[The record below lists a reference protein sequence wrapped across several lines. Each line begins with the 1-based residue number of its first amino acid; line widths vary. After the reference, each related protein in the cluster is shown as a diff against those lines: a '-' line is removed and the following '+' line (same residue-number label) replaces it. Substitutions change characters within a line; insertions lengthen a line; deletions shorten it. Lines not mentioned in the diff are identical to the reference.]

1 MLISLLLLAAAAT
14 PAQTDPLAPAR
25 AGKIQCVGP
34 NQEKKTCLAF
44 GRYQVDA
51 DGSYQ
56 STVTV
61 LVNPSPAI
69 TMETRAKGKVEN
81 GQVCGIIR
89 KEDYAA
95 STFTLDGAPM
105 DAAMADGI
113 KAQVLAVVSTMDGK
127 NGCSSERA
135 DGDVL
140 VSEVTLDGVA
150 RPELTQR
157 FIWISP
163 DEGYKLGTP

>member
-44 GRYQVDA
+44 GRYQVGA

-95 STFTLDGAPM
+95 STFTMNGAPM
-105 DAAMADGI
+105 DTAMADGI
-113 KAQVLAVVSTMDGK
+113 RAQLLAAVAPMDGK
-127 NGCSSERA
+127 NGCSKERA
-135 DGDVL
+135 EGGVT

-157 FIWISP
+157 FIWVGA
-163 DEGYKLGTP
+163 DDGYTLGTP

>member
-95 STFTLDGAPM
+95 STFTMNGAPM
-105 DAAMADGI
+105 DTAMADGI
-113 KAQVLAVVSTMDGK
+113 RAQVLAAVAPMDGK
-127 NGCSSERA
+127 NGCSKERA
-135 DGDVL
+135 EGGVT

-157 FIWISP
+157 FIWVGAARPSA
-163 DEGYKLGTP
+163 GGR